1 MTPAA
6 ALTHRRDCLLLAALS
21 AVVSAAALAF
31 CFYQNTLLLYGD
43 AVAHINIA
51 RRVFDSRTP
60 GLFQLGTV
68 WLPLPH
74 LLDIPFILNNWLWR
88 TGVGAAIPS
97 MVAYVAGTLGIFRL
111 IRGLA
116 SRAAAWM
123 GALLF
128 ALNPN
133 LLYMQAT
140 AMTEALSLALL
151 IWTVVHFAEFVRHTD
166 DPALARQSLAR
177 RSLARRSLE
186 RCAITIAAAMLVRY
200 DAWFLGFCAL
210 AALIIILWRSKIR
223 HVAIWR
229 GAINFLLLIV
239 LTAGVWLA
247 YNHAAY
253 GRALEFAVGP
263 YSARAIAVRS
273 RTPSMPTNPGEGS
286 PRTAALYY
294 LKAAKLN
301 MGERQWG
308 TLLLVV
314 ACVSLVAAIYFSR
327 QRLPWLLLWSPLAF
341 YILNIAWNG
350 TPVFI
355 PEWWP
360 YSYYNV
366 RYGLQLLPAMAVFI
380 ALAYEFLT
388 AFFPARAAALA
399 FVILAG
405 TSYASVWQK
414 KPLCLRE
421 AQANGATR
429 MHFEK
434 QIATVLKQM
443 PDGSVV
449 LMDCGAYSGAIQ
461 SAGLPFRQVI
471 RESNPPEWQIALA
484 GPAQHV
490 DYAIAFENDEVFHAV
505 RLFPRGLELVSIIH
519 VRGQQAFLYRAVR

>member
-1 MTPAA
+1 MKPAD

-21 AVVSAAALAF
+21 AVASAAALAF
-31 CFYQNTLLLYGD
+31 YFYQNTLLLYGD

-60 GLFQLGTV
+60 GLLQLGTV

-97 MVAYVAGTLGIFRL
+97 MAAYVAGTLGIFRL

-116 SRAAAWM
+116 SRTAAWT
-123 GALLF
+123 GALFF

-166 DPALARQSLAR
+166 DPKRAG
-177 RSLARRSLE
+177 RSLE
-186 RCAITIAAAMLVRY
+186 RCALTIAGAMLVRY
-200 DAWFLGFCAL
+200 DAWFLGCCAL
-210 AALIIILWRSKIR
+210 AALGLVLLQRRIRSA
-223 HVAIWR
+223 VIWR
-229 GAINFLLLIV
+229 AAVNFLLLIV

-273 RTPSMPTNPGEGS
+273 RTPSMPTNPGEDS

-301 MGERQWG
+301 MGERYWG
-308 TLLLVV
+308 TLLLVI

-366 RYGLQLLPAMAVFI
+366 RYGLQLLPAIAVFT
-380 ALAYEFLT
+380 ALAYEFLA

-399 FVILAG
+399 LVILAG

-421 AQANGATR
+421 AQANGAAR
-429 MHFEK
+429 MHFEE
-434 QIATVLKQM
+434 QLAAVLRKL
-443 PDGSVV
+443 PDGAIV
-449 LMDCGAYSGAIQ
+449 LMDCGAHSGAIQ
-461 SAGLPFRQVI
+461 GAGLPFRQVI

-490 DYAIAFENDEVFHAV
+490 DYAIAFENDEVFHAA
-505 RLFPRGLELVSIIH
+505 RLFPRGLELMSIIH
-519 VRGQQAFLYRAVR
+519 AKGQPRAFLYRAVH

>member
-1 MTPAA
+1 MRPAE
-6 ALTHRRDCLLLAALS
+6 ALPHRRDYLLLAAIS
-21 AVVSAAALAF
+21 AVVSAAALI
-31 CFYQNTLLLYGD
+31 FYFQQNTLLLYGD

-74 LLDIPFILNNWLWR
+74 LLDIPFIMNNWLWR

-97 MVAYVAGTLGIFRL
+97 MAAYVAGTLGIFRL

-116 SRAAAWM
+116 SRTAAWM

-166 DPALARQSLAR
+166 DPARARQ
-177 RSLARRSLE
+177 SLARRSLE

-200 DAWFLGFCAL
+200 DAWFLGCCAL
-210 AALIIILWRSKIR
+210 AALGIVLWQRRIRSA
-223 HVAIWR
+223 AIWR
-229 GAINFLLLIV
+229 GAVNCLLLIV

-273 RTPSMPTNPGEGS
+273 RTPSMPTNPGEDS
-286 PRTAALYY
+286 PRTATLYY

-301 MGERQWG
+301 MGERHWG
-308 TLLLVV
+308 TLLLVI

-414 KPLCLRE
+414 GPLCLRE

-429 MHFEK
+429 MHLEE
-434 QIATVLKQM
+434 QLAAVLRKL
-443 PDGSVV
+443 PDGAIV
-449 LMDCGAYSGAIQ
+449 LMDCGAHSGAIQ

-471 RESNPPEWQIALA
+471 RESNPPEWQISLA
-484 GPAQHV
+484 DPAKSV

-519 VRGQQAFLYRAVR
+519 VRGQQQAFLYRASR

>member
-1 MTPAA
+1 MKPAD

-31 CFYQNTLLLYGD
+31 YFYQNTLLLYGD

-97 MVAYVAGTLGIFRL
+97 MAAYVAGTLGIFRL

-116 SRAAAWM
+116 SRTAACM

-151 IWTVVHFAEFVRHTD
+151 IWTVVHFAEFVRDTD
-166 DPALARQSLAR
+166 DPAR
-177 RSLARRSLE
+177 ARRSLE
-186 RCAITIAAAMLVRY
+186 KCAIAIAAAMLVRY
-200 DAWFLGFCAL
+200 DGWFLGCCAL
-210 AALIIILWRSKIR
+210 AALGIVLWQRRIRSA
-223 HVAIWR
+223 VIWR

-273 RTPSMPTNPGEGS
+273 RTPSMPTNPGEDS
-286 PRTAALYY
+286 PRAAALYY

-301 MGERQWG
+301 VGERTWG
-308 TLLLVV
+308 TLLLVI
-314 ACVSLVAAIYFSR
+314 ACVSVVAAIYFSR
-327 QRLPWLLLWSPLAF
+327 QRLPWLLLWSPLVF

-360 YSYYNV
+360 Y
-366 RYGLQLLPAMAVFI
+366 R
-380 ALAYEFLT
+380 
-388 AFFPARAAALA
+388 
-399 FVILAG
+399 
-405 TSYASVWQK
+405 
-414 KPLCLRE
+414 
-421 AQANGATR
+421 
-429 MHFEK
+429 
-434 QIATVLKQM
+434 
-443 PDGSVV
+443 
-449 LMDCGAYSGAIQ
+449 
-461 SAGLPFRQVI
+461 
-471 RESNPPEWQIALA
+471 
-484 GPAQHV
+484 
-490 DYAIAFENDEVFHAV
+490 
-505 RLFPRGLELVSIIH
+505 
-519 VRGQQAFLYRAVR
+519 